1 MGGLVL
7 LLEWGLFLV
16 LWDVNSVFGLIVV
29 RIGTTPVSNE
39 VVLIKCQQMIQDLNA
54 PLKGTMKFVNKLG
67 KSQVDTD
74 VSASW
79 CRCFNRPIEK
89 MPSQM
94 TT

>member
-1 MGGLVL
+1 ML
-7 LLEWGLFLV
+7 LFRWGLFLI

-39 VVLIKCQQMIQDLNA
+39 VVLLKCQQMIQYLNA
-54 PLKGTMKFVNKLG
+54 PFKGTMKFVNKLG
-67 KSQVDTD
+67 KSQSDTVSGD
-74 VSASW
+74 VGSSW
-79 CRCFNRPIEK
+79 RRCFNRPIKK